1 MPFTAR
7 QRGNTPFTVG
17 KNNKEMSTMKND
29 HKTTRQ
35 AQDSFHSMVGETGPY
50 PNDPQHPD
58 PGFDVEFVQ
67 GDSATNDPA
76 TGDA

>member
-1 MPFTAR
+1 
-7 QRGNTPFTVG
+7 
-17 KNNKEMSTMKND
+17 MKND